1 MKYDPDLKPVTVYR
15 RGKIP
20 TINRTFSSDSGDIAA
35 DQILQDCLDIIK
47 SQTELARD
55 EKSVQRVNE
64 RLDAA
69 NKAMKLASAIRREL
83 PAAENA
89 VLHEFLCA
97 VASRT
102 EMMRRSDLY
111 REYII
116 YCDITGNE
124 PFGKY
129 KFFSDIEQ
137 FGVKISRRGKGD
149 LNGVVAI
156 LPRIAQD

>member
-1 MKYDPDLKPVTVYR
+1 MEYEPDLEPITIHR

-83 PAAENA
+83 PAAEKA
-89 VLHEFLCA
+89 VLHAFICA

-102 EMMRRSDLY
+102 ELMRRSDLY
-111 REYII
+111 REYIL
-116 YCDITGNE
+116 YCDITGNQ
-124 PFGKY
+124 PCSKY
-129 KFFSDIEQ
+129 KFFTDIEEL
-137 FGVKISRRGKGD
+137 GVQISRRG
-149 LNGVVAI
+149 NGKITGQVAI
-156 LPRIAQD
+156 LPRIAQE

>member
-1 MKYDPDLKPVTVYR
+1 MKYDPDLEPITVYR

-20 TINRTFSSDSGDIAA
+20 TIKQTFSANSGDIAA

-69 NKAMKLASAIRREL
+69 NKAMKLASSIRREL
-83 PAAENA
+83 PAVESAII
-89 VLHEFLCA
+89 HEFICT

-102 EMMRRSDLY
+102 ELMRKADLY
-111 REYII
+111 REYIL
-116 YCDITGNE
+116 YCDITGNQ

-129 KFFSDIEQ
+129 KFYEEIEK
-137 FGVKISRRGKGD
+137 FGVRTSHRGKGRIT
-149 LNGVVAI
+149 GTVAI
-156 LPRIAQD
+156 LPRIAQE